1 MSLNKHHY
9 YLSKQISEKARQFQ
23 TIILNFPEK
32 LDNPNLNS
40 KWEQLIKIRDICN
53 LSIEQKR
60 ASKDIGS
67 SLEAALIVKLNNE
80 NQKFLKNIDLSEL
93 CITSSVKIE
102 NSDTNEITV
111 ETSKAKGEKCPI
123 CWKIRSAPCER
134 PNCK

>member
-1 MSLNKHHY
+1 MFINLEVM
-9 YLSKQISEKARQFQ
+9 ISEF
-23 TIILNFPEK
+23 N
-32 LDNPNLNS
+32 NSNLNS

-60 ASKDIGS
+60 ANKDIGS

-102 NSDTNEITV
+102 NGDTNEIIV
-111 ETSKAKGEKCPI
+111 ETSKAKGEKCSI